1 MTIAQPDGQPRDGEC
16 HASGRAGQPPH
27 IEKADQNAGPG
38 DDRGLRE
45 ERDQPDAIDGRRV
58 GRQGFGFAVHAGCDI
73 AFFGPRFAAQRRVAS
88 FMIEDPFVSMPKRQ
102 TLLVDLDGTLT
113 NPAQG
118 IVGSFRHALEA
129 MGQVAPP
136 AEGLTW
142 IIGPSLRRSFADLIG
157 GPEKVEA
164 ALGVYRDRYGTV
176 GLFEAFVYDGVPEAL
191 DALKSSGA
199 RLILCTSKPRVY
211 AIRIL
216 DRFGLAARFD
226 AAYGA
231 ELDGR
236 FDDKGDLIAHI
247 LAEERLAP
255 EACAMWGDRKHDVIG
270 AGRHA
275 IPTIGA
281 LWGYGGEAELRAA
294 GAAVLC
300 ARPEEVP
307 AAFAQLS

>member
-1 MTIAQPDGQPRDGEC
+1 MT
-16 HASGRAGQPPH
+16 
-27 IEKADQNAGPG
+27 
-38 DDRGLRE
+38 
-45 ERDQPDAIDGRRV
+45 
-58 GRQGFGFAVHAGCDI
+58 
-73 AFFGPRFAAQRRVAS
+73 
-88 FMIEDPFVSMPKRQ
+88 KRL

-113 NPAQG
+113 DPAQG

-129 MGQVAPP
+129 MGKVAPP

-142 IIGPSLRRSFADLIG
+142 IIGPPLRRSFAELLG
-157 GPEKVEA
+157 GPEMVEA
-164 ALGVYRDRYGTV
+164 ALGAYRDRYGTV

-191 DALKSSGA
+191 GALKVGGV

-216 DRFGLAARFD
+216 HHFSLAGFFD

-247 LAEERLAP
+247 LAEERLLPGALV
-255 EACAMWGDRKHDVIG
+255 MLGDRKHDVIG
-270 AGRHA
+270 AARHG

-281 LWGYGGEAELRAA
+281 LWGYGGEAELTAA
-294 GAAVLC
+294 GAAILC
-300 ARPEEVP
+300 GRPDEVP
-307 AAFAQLS
+307 AAFARLS